1 MLQSLFR
8 IRLRLTCGTKY
19 LEAWTDAIKVVAK
32 LDSIRK
38 KQAEKEGLSVAS
50 RKHKRARSD
59 ELIESL
65 AEIKEEQKLQR
76 ELLQNVLLQLSS
88 QSSVVPPPCSS
99 RVVRSPSSL
108 TIETAFHQLL
118 DTFEQTDPEERPKK
132 MRKIMKNVSSEQKQA
147 AEELAE
153 ALAIS
158 KSIKAA
164 QNVPQ
169 SGVHKFVTQ
178 DPPLLEENVVENLDM
193 DPVPDTVADLE
204 HWNEV
209 LRDFLVQDP

>member
-8 IRLRLTCGTKY
+8 IRLRLTCGSKF

-38 KQAEKEGLSVAS
+38 KQAEKEGIAVAS
-50 RKHKRARSD
+50 RKNKRARSD

-65 AEIKEEQKLQR
+65 AEIKEEQRLQR
-76 ELLQNVLLQLSS
+76 ELLQNVLLRLSA
-88 QSSVVPPPCSS
+88 QPSVVPSP
-99 RVVRSPSSL
+99 VVRSPSSL

-118 DTFEQTDPEERPKK
+118 DAYEQTDPDERPRK
-132 MRKIMKNVSSEQKQA
+132 MRKIMKNVSSDQKQA
-147 AEELAE
+147 AEELTQ
-153 ALAIS
+153 ALALS
-158 KSIKAA
+158 KYIKTEGAA
-164 QNVPQ
+164 QHVRQ
-169 SGVHKFVTQ
+169 SGVHKFVTA
-178 DPPLLEENVVENLDM
+178 DPPLLEENLEENLDM